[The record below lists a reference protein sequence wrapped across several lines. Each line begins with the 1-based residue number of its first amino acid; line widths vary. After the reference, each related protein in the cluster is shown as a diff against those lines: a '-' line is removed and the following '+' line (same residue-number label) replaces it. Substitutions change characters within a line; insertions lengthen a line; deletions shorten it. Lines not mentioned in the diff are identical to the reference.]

1 MSYILEINEQQMN
14 LIEKALKLLQHKEEL
29 DRSLDDD
36 DVEEIGIMIG
46 MIPDTREEEKENP
59 SSIHGWC
66 L

>member
-14 LIEKALKLLQHKEEL
+14 LIEMALNLLQHKEEL
-29 DRSLDDD
+29 DRSLEDD

-59 SSIHGWC
+59 GSIHGWC